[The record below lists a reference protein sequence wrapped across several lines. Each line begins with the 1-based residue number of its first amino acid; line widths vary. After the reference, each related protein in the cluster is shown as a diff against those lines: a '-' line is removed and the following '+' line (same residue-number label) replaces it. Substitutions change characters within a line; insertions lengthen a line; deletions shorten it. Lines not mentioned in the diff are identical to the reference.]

1 MRTRISTVTLG
12 RVSILSA
19 VILGSALLLSSPNAG
34 FTVRD
39 KAYFMN
45 EKDASFVRPGL
56 VMKITGATAA
66 ADGTVRVTFKLTDP
80 KGLPLDREGIV
91 TPGTVSTSFILATIP
106 NGQTQYQAY
115 TTRVQASPRTGK
127 SNTQAS
133 ADTGGTYTKVAD
145 GEYTYQFGTK
155 LPSNADRT
163 ATHSIGI
170 YGSRNLSEFD
180 LGTQYD
186 DDVYNFVPAGG
197 NVTNVRDI
205 IRTETCNKCHDPL
218 ALHGGSR
225 RSVELC
231 NLCHTQRTFSTPDNL
246 DPDTGNTIDMTTM
259 IHKIHAGSEL
269 PSVQDGKPYQ
279 IVGNANSLHDYSEIA
294 FPALGA
300 RNCEACHGQDQAAQK
315 NNWLTK
321 PSRQACGACHDNVD
335 FATGKGHVDLP
346 QLSDN
351 QCSNCHVPQGE
362 IDFDASIRGAHM
374 VPKFSTML
382 PGAVAAITNV
392 TNGSAGQKPTITFT
406 LKDKAGNGLDA
417 KGMTTLRAYWA
428 GPTTDYAQY
437 QQEDA
442 RTATCDAAGT
452 CTYTFSNAIPAGAK
466 GSFAIYMEG
475 YREITILPG
484 TAKAVTQRD
493 AFVNPIRYFS
503 VDGSAVAQRRQVVD
517 MQKCNACHG
526 ALALHGDQRN
536 NVQGCVVCHNPNE
549 TDRSRRPAG
558 QMPAQTVDFKVMIH
572 RIHTGH
578 ELQHEYTVYGFGN
591 VPYDFTEVGY
601 PGDRRN
607 CAACHV
613 NNSQQLTVK
622 PGLLP
627 TQDARQAI
635 PVIQPEAAA
644 CTACHS
650 SIAAKSHALANT
662 TSLGESCQACHGAGS
677 EFSVDRAHA
686 R

>member
-39 KAYFMN
+39 KAYYMD
-45 EKDASFVRPGL
+45 EKNVSFVRPGL
-56 VMKITGATAA
+56 VMKVTGATIA
-66 ADGTVRVTFKLTDP
+66 ADGTVRANFKLTDP
-80 KGLPLDREGIV
+80 RGLPLDREGIV
-91 TPGTVSTSFILATIP
+91 TPGTVATSFILATIP
-106 NGQTQYQAY
+106 NGGTQYQAY
-115 TTRVQASPRTGK
+115 TTRVQTSPRTGK
-127 SNTQAS
+127 ANTQAS
-133 ADTGGTYTKVAD
+133 ADTGGSYTKVAD
-145 GEYTYQFGTK
+145 GEYIYQFGTK
-155 LPSNADRT
+155 LPASADRS

-225 RSVELC
+225 RTMELC
-231 NLCHTQRTFSTPDNL
+231 NLCHTTRTFSTPDNL

-259 IHKIHAGSEL
+259 IHKIHAGEEL
-269 PSVQDGKPYQ
+269 PSVKAGQPYQ
-279 IVGNANSLHDYSEIA
+279 IVGNANSMHDYSEIV
-294 FPALGA
+294 FPSLGA
-300 RNCEACHGQDQAAQK
+300 RNCTACHGQDSAAQK
-315 NNWLTK
+315 DNWLTK
-321 PSRQACGACHDNVD
+321 PSRQACGACHDDVN

-362 IDFDASIRGAHM
+362 LDFDASIKGAHM
-374 VPKFSTML
+374 VPKLSGML
-382 PGAVAAITNV
+382 PGAVATITNV
-392 TNGSAGQKPTITFT
+392 TNGAAGERPTVTFT
-406 LKDKAGNGLDA
+406 LKDKSGAPLEA

-428 GPTTDYAQY
+428 GPTTDYAMY
-437 QQEDA
+437 RQEDA
-442 RTATCDAAGT
+442 RTATCDAQGT
-452 CTYTFSNAIPAGAK
+452 CTYTFTSPIPAESK
-466 GSFAIYMEG
+466 GTFAIYMEG
-475 YREITILPG
+475 YREITMLPG
-484 TAKAVTQRD
+484 TARAVTQRD

-503 VDGSAVAQRRQVVD
+503 VDGSAAVNRRVVVT
-517 MQKCNACHG
+517 QEKCNACHG

-549 TDRSRRPAG
+549 NDRSRRPAG

-578 ELQHEYTVYGFGN
+578 ELQHEYTVYGFGGTA
-591 VPYDFTEVGY
+591 YDFTHVGY

-607 CAACHV
+607 CSACHV
-613 NNSQQLTVK
+613 NNSQQLTSK

-644 CTACHS
+644 CTSCHS

-662 TSLGESCQACHGAGS
+662 TSLGESCQACHSASS